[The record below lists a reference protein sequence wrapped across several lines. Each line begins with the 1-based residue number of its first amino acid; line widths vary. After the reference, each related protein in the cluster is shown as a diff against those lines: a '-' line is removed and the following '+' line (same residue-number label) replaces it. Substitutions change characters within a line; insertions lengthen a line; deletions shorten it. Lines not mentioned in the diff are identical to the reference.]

1 MHYYECPVVMNTTV
15 LLSKISKHLH
25 ENDAIIHLIL
35 STVPTI
41 KCKQLLSLSHTRS
54 DKPFHFQGG
63 KRTQYLAILNSI

>member
-41 KCKQLLSLSHTRS
+41 KCKQLLSLSHTHT
-54 DKPFHFQGG
+54 K
-63 KRTQYLAILNSI
+63 